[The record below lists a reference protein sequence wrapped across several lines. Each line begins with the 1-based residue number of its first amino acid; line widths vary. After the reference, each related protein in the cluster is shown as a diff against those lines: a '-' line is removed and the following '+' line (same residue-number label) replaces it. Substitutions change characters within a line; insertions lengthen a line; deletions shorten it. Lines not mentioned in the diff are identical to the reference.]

1 MAFVL
6 FPELEAHKT
15 VLDQAQL
22 VMNLMTQIQAVP
34 RQHEAI
40 AVSCDAHI
48 NILQESVSV
57 ISDSVREH
65 LDAIQ
70 QLTKVRTSMTTM
82 AMEFMVFRRT
92 IAHEQAPLQAVAT
105 PSSRMT
111 HHYLHCIH
119 QVVRTRKMMTHHYL
133 HYQHLQHGQG
143 GSAQDPGNLEPGD
156 LNTSRFLGID
166 GTSISALEK

>member
-1 MAFVL
+1 MSEGMAFVL

-70 QLTKVRTSMTTM
+70 QLTKVRTSMITM
-82 AMEFMVFRRT
+82 AREFMVFRRT

-105 PSSRMT
+105 PIIEDDSPLPSLHSPSWEDTQLDDDSPLPSLPAPATWTRRQRSR
-111 HHYLHCIH
+111 
-119 QVVRTRKMMTHHYL
+119 
-133 HYQHLQHGQG
+133 
-143 GSAQDPGNLEPGD
+143 
-156 LNTSRFLGID
+156 SRE
-166 GTSISALEK
+166 SRAR